1 MSHKLLIEK
10 FAKYQKMAQMGAGIR
25 VKFHHPQYFAPS
37 AKNQIISAVL
47 DPNVSVEVYMD
58 YVTFFDGS
66 GTMGSEQLKDEA
78 KKACAAVEQK
88 MNLDLGE
95 LFNYKQIEAA

>member
-37 AKNQIISAVL
+37 AK
-47 DPNVSVEVYMD
+47 
-58 YVTFFDGS
+58 
-66 GTMGSEQLKDEA
+66 
-78 KKACAAVEQK
+78 KACAAVEQK